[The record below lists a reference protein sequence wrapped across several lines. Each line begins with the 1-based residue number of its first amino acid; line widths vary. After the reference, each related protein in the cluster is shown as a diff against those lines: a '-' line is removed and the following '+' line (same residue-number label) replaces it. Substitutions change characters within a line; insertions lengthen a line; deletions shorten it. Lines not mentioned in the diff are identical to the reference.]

1 MSGLSSARLRGMWG
15 FQTAHWPGSHLP
27 TRLNTDRRAN
37 WPLVAATG
45 HGCRKITAFSRS
57 GPDGR
62 ERFYETVSDIRVRR
76 TPKITVCVGR
86 RRLCISPWA
95 TMTSDC
101 KQFWKRWAWTPSRV
115 YKRSTFSTRIPWR
128 SSWIQKVGFSWHWT
142 LSLRSNFWPSASVS
156 SSKRV
161 CRQWTPWDKA

>member
-1 MSGLSSARLRGMWG
+1 MFARCLFFGGDKDKRRGHIPRRSVA
-15 FQTAHWPGSHLP
+15 FQTSRARECEIKLATHLARPIISTCTRYVRLSDRALARFRHLP

-86 RRLCISPWA
+86 RRLCISP
-95 TMTSDC
+95 
-101 KQFWKRWAWTPSRV
+101 
-115 YKRSTFSTRIPWR
+115 
-128 SSWIQKVGFSWHWT
+128 
-142 LSLRSNFWPSASVS
+142 
-156 SSKRV
+156 
-161 CRQWTPWDKA
+161 